1 MMQIKHLLN
10 GHKYS
15 KEILCTLC
23 NYRFN
28 EIIKLTSDYLVV
40 TLFVFEEIYLG
51 SKATH
56 SIGPGSKFHSIIV
69 SIYLIGNIPLLTNNF
84 APHFC
89 SRPFFI
95 FALI

>member
-10 GHKYS
+10 GQNYS
-15 KEILCTLC
+15 KYILCTLC

-56 SIGPGSKFHSIIV
+56 SIGPRSNFHSNIV
-69 SIYLIGNIPLLTNNF
+69 SM
-84 APHFC
+84 
-89 SRPFFI
+89 
-95 FALI
+95 